1 MALLALGMAALAI
14 RLWRVFADNDGH
26 LSFTLALAGEKRAAN
41 AALLLT
47 RHVSGGVARWRS
59 TWATELQTAWT
70 RPSPCRPAK
79 RNASREQAAPALL
92 GYAGTAI

>member
-1 MALLALGMAALAI
+1 MALLALGMATLAI

-26 LSFTLALAGEKRAAN
+26 LSFTLALTGEKRAAN

-59 TWATELQTAWT
+59 TWAT
-70 RPSPCRPAK
+70 
-79 RNASREQAAPALL
+79 
-92 GYAGTAI
+92 